1 MNRSL
6 MIALVVS
13 LFLSAC
19 AAGSGAEFRGYNNM
33 PADQPI
39 MTGV

>member
-6 MIALVVS
+6 LIALAVS

-19 AAGSGAEFRGYNNM
+19 AAGSGEEFRGHSNM
-33 PADQPI
+33 PPGQAI

>member
-6 MIALVVS
+6 QIALAVS

-19 AAGSGAEFRGYNNM
+19 AAGSGEQFRGNNNM
-33 PADQPI
+33 PAGQPI

>member
-19 AAGSGAEFRGYNNM
+19 AAGSGNEFRDYSNM
-33 PADQPI
+33 PAGQPI
-39 MTGV
+39 MPGV

>member
-1 MNRSL
+1 

-19 AAGSGAEFRGYNNM
+19 AAGSGGDFQGYNNM
-33 PADQPI
+33 PAGQP
-39 MTGV
+39 MMPGA

>member
-1 MNRSL
+1 MHRSL

-19 AAGSGAEFRGYNNM
+19 AAGYGDEFRGDNTLPM
-33 PADQPI
+33 GQPI
-39 MTGV
+39 MPGA

>member
-6 MIALVVS
+6 MIALAVS

-19 AAGSGAEFRGYNNM
+19 AAGFGEEPRGYNNM
-33 PADQPI
+33 PAGQSI
-39 MTGV
+39 LTGV

>member
-19 AAGSGAEFRGYNNM
+19 AAGSGGDFQGYNNM
-33 PADQPI
+33 PAGQP
-39 MTGV
+39 MMPGA